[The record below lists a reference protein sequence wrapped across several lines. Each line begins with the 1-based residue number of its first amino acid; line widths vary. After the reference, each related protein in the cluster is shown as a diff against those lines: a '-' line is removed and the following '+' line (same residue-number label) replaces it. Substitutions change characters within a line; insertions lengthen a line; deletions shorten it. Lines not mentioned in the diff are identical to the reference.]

1 VKTNLKIGLK
11 FRRPNDNHPTLH
23 FTTIKQVA
31 KSLGI
36 DEFKIGF
43 KLENKFNQMNNL

>member
-11 FRRPNDNHPTLH
+11 IRRPNDNHPTLH
-23 FTTIKQVA
+23 FTTIKRVA
-31 KSLGI
+31 NSLGI

-43 KLENKFNQMNNL
+43 KLENKSNQMNNL